1 MIFTIAIRELKNLFL
16 SPLAWTIMAVLQLI
30 LAYLFLSQLDTFMLL
45 QPRLAGIEGAPGV
58 TDIVVAPLL
67 QTSGFLLLLIA
78 PAITMRVFSDER
90 RNRTLS
96 LLLSAPVSMT
106 DIVLGKFLGV
116 SLFFL
121 LLLSLLAAMPL
132 ALYAGTTLDAGKL
145 AAGLLG
151 LALLLATFAAIGV
164 FMSSLTEQPVVAAI
178 STLPPVAAVDYRLER
193 RQPGRHDGPASLPV
207 AEDTF
212 RVFPQRPVQH
222 RRCRLFPVT
231 DSRFSDP
238 GHPATGSAEA
248 DRLSPCK
255 SLAPQ
260 DANYSFRTWS
270 SWQAC

>member
-1 MIFTIAIRELKNLFL
+1 MILTIAIRELKNLFL
-16 SPLAWTIMAVLQLI
+16 SPLAWAIMAVLQLI

-106 DIVLGKFLGV
+106 DIVIGKFLGV
-116 SLFFL
+116 TLFFL
-121 LLLSLLAAMPL
+121 LLLALLAAMPL
-132 ALYAGTTLDAGKL
+132 SLYAGTTLDAGKL

-151 LALLLATFAAIGV
+151 LALMMAAFAAVGV

-178 STLPPVAAVDYRLER
+178 STLGLLLLLWIIDWSGDEQRGMGDLLPYLSLKTHFESFLKGLFSTADVAYYLLLIATFLILSIRRLD
-193 RQPGRHDGPASLPV
+193 Q
-207 AEDTF
+207 
-212 RVFPQRPVQH
+212 QR
-222 RRCRLFPVT
+222 L
-231 DSRFSDP
+231 
-238 GHPATGSAEA
+238 TG
-248 DRLSPCK
+248 
-255 SLAPQ
+255 
-260 DANYSFRTWS
+260 
-270 SWQAC
+270 

>member
-178 STLPPVAAVDYRLER
+178 STLGILMLLWIIDWSGDSQEGMTDLLPYLSLKTHFESFLKGLFSTADVAYFLLLIAAFLILAIRRLD
-193 RQPGRHDGPASLPV
+193 Q
-207 AEDTF
+207 
-212 RVFPQRPVQH
+212 QR
-222 RRCRLFPVT
+222 L
-231 DSRFSDP
+231 
-238 GHPATGSAEA
+238 TG
-248 DRLSPCK
+248 
-255 SLAPQ
+255 
-260 DANYSFRTWS
+260 
-270 SWQAC
+270 

>member
-1 MIFTIAIRELKNLFL
+1 MILTIASRELKNLFL
-16 SPLAWTIMAVLQLI
+16 SPLAWAIMAVLQLI

-67 QTSGFLLLLIA
+67 QTTGFLLLLVA

-116 SLFFL
+116 TLFFL
-121 LLLSLLAAMPL
+121 LLLALLAAMPL

-151 LALLLATFAAIGV
+151 LALLLAAIAAIGV

-178 STLPPVAAVDYRLER
+178 RTLGLLLMLWII
-193 RQPGRHDGPASLPV
+193 GWSGDG
-207 AEDTF
+207 AED
-212 RVFPQRPVQH
+212 
-222 RRCRLFPVT
+222 VT
-231 DSRFSDP
+231 DLLPYLSLKTHFESFLKGLFSTADVAYYLLLI
-238 GHPATGSAEA
+238 ATFLLLGIR
-248 DRLSPCK
+248 RLDQQR
-255 SLAPQ
+255 L
-260 DANYSFRTWS
+260 TG
-270 SWQAC
+270 

>member
-1 MIFTIAIRELKNLFL
+1 MILTIASRELKNLFL
-16 SPLAWTIMAVLQLI
+16 SPLAWAIMAVLQLI

-67 QTSGFLLLLIA
+67 QTTGFLLLLVA

-116 SLFFL
+116 TLFFL
-121 LLLSLLAAMPL
+121 LLLVLLAAMPL

-151 LALLLATFAAIGV
+151 LGLLLSAIAAIGV

-178 STLPPVAAVDYRLER
+178 STLGLLMMLWIIDWS
-193 RQPGRHDGPASLPV
+193 GDGA
-207 AEDTF
+207 
-212 RVFPQRPVQH
+212 QG
-222 RRCRLFPVT
+222 VT
-231 DSRFSDP
+231 DLLPYLSLKTHFESFLKGLFSTADVAYYLLLI
-238 GHPATGSAEA
+238 ATFLLLGIR
-248 DRLSPCK
+248 RLDQQR
-255 SLAPQ
+255 L
-260 DANYSFRTWS
+260 TG
-270 SWQAC
+270 

>member
-30 LAYLFLSQLDTFMLL
+30 LAYLFLAQLDTFVLL

-178 STLPPVAAVDYRLER
+178 STLGILMLLWIIDWSGDSQEGMTDLLPYLSLKTHFQSFLKGLFSTTDVAYFLLLIAAFLILAIRRLD
-193 RQPGRHDGPASLPV
+193 Q
-207 AEDTF
+207 
-212 RVFPQRPVQH
+212 QR
-222 RRCRLFPVT
+222 L
-231 DSRFSDP
+231 
-238 GHPATGSAEA
+238 TG
-248 DRLSPCK
+248 
-255 SLAPQ
+255 
-260 DANYSFRTWS
+260 
-270 SWQAC
+270 

>member
-67 QTSGFLLLLIA
+67 QTTGFLLLLVA

-121 LLLSLLAAMPL
+121 LLLTLLAAMPL
-132 ALYAGTTLDAGKL
+132 ALYAGTTLDTGKL

-151 LALLLATFAAIGV
+151 LALLLGTFAAIGV

-178 STLPPVAAVDYRLER
+178 STLGFLLLLWIIDWSGDSQEGMTDLLPYLSLKTHFESFLKGLFSTTDVAYYLLLIAAFLILGIRRLD
-193 RQPGRHDGPASLPV
+193 Q
-207 AEDTF
+207 
-212 RVFPQRPVQH
+212 QR
-222 RRCRLFPVT
+222 L
-231 DSRFSDP
+231 
-238 GHPATGSAEA
+238 TG
-248 DRLSPCK
+248 
-255 SLAPQ
+255 
-260 DANYSFRTWS
+260 
-270 SWQAC
+270 